1 MEQIN
6 PAQND
11 QIIQTSNENSAV
23 ETTTANQLNTIIDQ
37 STAEIK
43 YVGFWSRLLAFTID
57 IIILITL
64 SLIIQVIYIDTILKY
79 LAVVYSPDYNFVIL
93 KLVILALWI
102 YHIYRTCRYG
112 ATLGKVILGLKVVSN
127 KSKKN
132 KRS

>member
-102 YHIYRTCRYG
+102 YHIYRTCR
-112 ATLGKVILGLKVVSN
+112 
-127 KSKKN
+127 
-132 KRS
+132 